1 MDIRLSAMWVSLLS
15 GVLNILK
22 YIPMGVAY
30 VFGRR
35 SIVNEQ
41 NEKIIDIK
49 TRQTK
54 KALDVPDRGAVIDIL
69 RDDDKF

>member
-1 MDIRLSAMWVSLLS
+1 MSAFWVSLLS

-22 YIPMGVAY
+22 LIPMGIAY
-30 VFGRR
+30 LFGKR
-35 SIVNEQ
+35 SIINEQ
-41 NEKIIDIK
+41 NEKVIDIK

-54 KALDVPDRGAVIDIL
+54 KALDVPDRGTIIDIL

>member
-1 MDIRLSAMWVSLLS
+1 MRLSAMWVSLLS
-15 GVLNILK
+15 LLANISKL
-22 YIPMGVAY
+22 IPMGIAY

-35 SIVNEQ
+35 SIANEQ
-41 NEKIIDIK
+41 NEKVIDIK

-54 KALDVPDRGAVIDIL
+54 KALDMPDRSTIIDIL